1 MSVDSTRNAAVRPS
15 GPAEP
20 SPGAHAHVRDLC
32 SRLVDE
38 LGSLHGDI
46 EVVGTGV
53 DIRAEF
59 RGRTL
64 CRLVPYRELVHIQV
78 GDSPVWE
85 GRIRNDRDYLE
96 VVDMILRAF
105 VRMASG

>member
-1 MSVDSTRNAAVRPS
+1 MSVDFTRGAPARPS
-15 GPAEP
+15 GPEVP
-20 SPGAHAHVRDLC
+20 SSHAHVRDLC
-32 SRLVDE
+32 ARLVED
-38 LGSLHGDI
+38 LGALHREV

-85 GRIRNDRDYLE
+85 ARIRNERDYLE
-96 VVDMILRAF
+96 AVDMMLRAF